1 MCMYS
6 LFSIKQLHK
15 HKRTVCVRVY
25 VYIYII
31 YIHTYIYI
39 CSPRHFHLLE
49 ECLGAR
55 ASASLNKDAICR
67 AIQLR
72 EPLDPQTLNT

>member
-31 YIHTYIYI
+31 YIYTHIYIYAAQGTFI
-39 CSPRHFHLLE
+39 SSRN
-49 ECLGAR
+49 
-55 ASASLNKDAICR
+55 ASVPGH
-67 AIQLR
+67 
-72 EPLDPQTLNT
+72 PLH